1 MAKIPVSSLK
11 PGMKLTKPV
20 VNNAGMVLLGE
31 GTELTDTLIE
41 RLLNMD
47 IGSVYVEGTA
57 NPGKSKEEMLAEL
70 DARFKKTENEPNM
83 GTLKRLLKEHIEELY
98 NPN

>member
-1 MAKIPVSSLK
+1 MAKISVNALK
-11 PGMKLTKPV
+11 SGMKLTKPV
-20 VNNAGMVLLGE
+20 VNDAGMVLLGE

-57 NPGKSKEEMLAEL
+57 SPGKSKEDMLAEL
-70 DARFKKTENEPNM
+70 DARFKKTENEPYM
-83 GTLKRLLKEHIEELY
+83 GMLKKLFKEHIEELY
-98 NPN
+98 K